1 MEYSERLAVHHR
13 RSALSFNSPIFHPV
27 KGDRHF
33 RYRFQPSGR
42 NTSQKY
48 ARDLSDKVVFQIINP
63 KGIEIHQ
70 ATGNIL
76 LIGSYSVPH
85 QSLDSTHLRAC
96 LDCVLPQRRND
107 SETSTIVKQMEI
119 IHQNGSAH
127 EGLLAFRSFIW

>member
-1 MEYSERLAVHHR
+1 MNPDPRLAVHHR
-13 RSALSFNSPIFHPV
+13 RSALLVNSPIFHLFLAV
-27 KGDRHF
+27 KGDKHPTSGPF
-33 RYRFQPSGR
+33 RYGDPSDEI
-42 NTSQKY
+42 
-48 ARDLSDKVVFQIINP
+48 DLQIINL